1 MEKRKKYSWEGW
13 YVPKIALIDEK
24 LSLEEAMVM
33 GILAARMNADY
44 YAWPSTKYLSD
55 QMRRSIRS
63 IRYYTEHLEI
73 HGWIKIERQEGG
85 RIKGYQVN
93 IPPDPAKSAPCNRCP
108 KTLQPVSSIH
118 IQEKQLR
125 EHTAPPSAG
134 ADSPK
139 KKIDPATLMSLA
151 QFVRWCEKS
160 PQKHIQIIGA
170 WAEATNHQLETYGQ
184 WQAYMKRHLRPARDL
199 VSFSEK
205 QLSLAFQKVEQ
216 AMKDGWLKKPALET
230 LLKFLT

>member
-55 QMRRSIRS
+55 QMKRSIRS

-85 RIKGYQVN
+85 RIKGYQVH

-108 KTLQPVSSIH
+108 GTLQPVSSIH

-134 ADSPK
+134 ASTPYK
-139 KKIDPATLMSLA
+139 KNNPNEPMTLL
-151 QFVRWCEKS
+151 QFVVWCEKS
-160 PQKHIQIIGA
+160 PQRHIQIIGN
-170 WAEATNHQLETYGQ
+170 WADTIGAKLRTRGQ
-184 WQAYMKRHLRPARDL
+184 WQSFIRRNLRAARLLEPFTDSQLGNAYGQIEDMIRTKP
-199 VSFSEK
+199 F
-205 QLSLAFQKVEQ
+205 
-216 AMKDGWLKKPALET
+216 KPALET